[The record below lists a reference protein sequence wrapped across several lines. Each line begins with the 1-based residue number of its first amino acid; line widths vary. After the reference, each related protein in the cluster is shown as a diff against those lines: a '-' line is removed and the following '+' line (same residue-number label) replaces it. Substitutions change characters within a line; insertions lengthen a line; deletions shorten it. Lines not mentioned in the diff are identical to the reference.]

1 MLSPIVYSCTVNNAC
16 LPESLENDL
25 LNLQK
30 SFQFLALAQI
40 FFFFFL
46 WPYLQYMEIPRLGV
60 ESELQLLAYATA
72 TATRDPSR
80 VCDLHHSSRQHQILN
95 PLNEARD
102 GARVLMDASW
112 DRFRCATM
120 GLPDA
125 SSGTPLCSPSLWRY
139 LLALLWRRHWN
150 SAPSSGWG
158 ESEGP
163 AVISLGGSPSSLCS
177 AGTACGGCREPVPR
191 ASWPC
196 PATRPLRS
204 AGLPLAAL
212 HPTDP

>member
-1 MLSPIVYSCTVNNAC
+1 M
-16 LPESLENDL
+16 
-25 LNLQK
+25 
-30 SFQFLALAQI
+30 I
-40 FFFFFL
+40 FFFFFFFL
-46 WPYLQYMEIPRLGV
+46 VLFRAT
-60 ESELQLLAYATA
+60 STAYGS
-72 TATRDPSR
+72 SR
-80 VCDLHHSSRQHQILN
+80 ARGGIGAAAAGLHHSSRQHQILN